1 MITKSDLEK
10 IDSQEMYKV
19 YDKWP
24 EIARQSYN
32 SSSEAVGIGKVSH
45 IVFAGM
51 GGSGTLGDVF
61 AAILSKT
68 GLHVNVV
75 KGYLL
80 PKSVDSETLVV
91 VTSVSGNTD
100 ETLSVLDSAK
110 NLGCK
115 TIAFASGGKIEEFC
129 HKNDDI
135 LFQKI
140 QEFHSPRASFV
151 SFLYSMIHVLEPIIS
166 VKKDEVENS
175 ILELE
180 ETKSNISSDNMNAS
194 NESLNLALALDG
206 TPLIYY
212 PWGLQAVAFRFRNSL
227 QENAKMHAI
236 VEDVIEASHNGI
248 VAWEK
253 KSDMFPI
260 LLQGKDDYAK
270 TKERWKIFKT
280 YFENNGIIYKEIM
293 SVDGDILSKIAHLVY
308 VLDYASVYRAVLS
321 ETDPTH
327 VKSIDFVKSKLK

>member
-1 MITKSDLEK
+1 
-10 IDSQEMYKV
+10 MYKV

-32 SSSEAVGIGKVSH
+32 SSLKPVDIGKVSH

-51 GGSGTLGDVF
+51 GGSGTLGDAF

-68 GLHVNVV
+68 RLHVNVV

-80 PKSVDSETLVV
+80 PESVDSETLVV

-115 TIAFASGGKIEEFC
+115 TIAFASGGKIEEVC

-135 LFQKI
+135 VFQKI

-151 SFLYSMIHVLEPIIS
+151 SFLYSMLRVLEQVVSI
-166 VKKDEVENS
+166 KKDEIENS
-175 ILELE
+175 LLELE
-180 ETKSNISSDNMNAS
+180 KIRSNISSNNLDTS
-194 NESLNLALALDG
+194 NESLGLALALDG
-206 TPLIYY
+206 IPLIYY
-212 PWGLQAVAFRFRNSL
+212 PWGLQAVAFRFKNSL

-236 VEDVIEASHNGI
+236 VEDVVEASHNGI

-253 KSDMFPI
+253 KSDVSPI
-260 LLQGKDDYAK
+260 LLHGTDDHIK
-270 TKERWKIFKT
+270 TKERWKILRT
-280 YFENNGIIYKEIM
+280 YFEDNDIGYQEIT
-293 SVDGDILSKIAHLVY
+293 SVDGDILSKIVHLVY

-327 VKSIDFVKSKLK
+327 VRSIDFVKSRLG